1 MKLSFAFGFN
11 GGQFHAEV
19 DNLDDADKVIQYA
32 LKRGI
37 VTVTVQTETGP
48 VEVDL
53 TTNDA
58 VVEAAKPAEEVTET
72 GTDVP
77 EKGTTKAKAKSPAK
91 VSPADAAQAV
101 KDYAAKHGVEKGREL
116 LASFG
121 LKRTNEIKD
130 DNAAA
135 ILAAAKE

>member
-1 MKLSFAFGFN
+1 MKINLAFGFN
-11 GGQFHAEV
+11 GGQFNAEV
-19 DNLDDADKVIQYA
+19 DSLDDADKVIAYA

-37 VTVTVQTETGP
+37 VTVTVNTENGP
-48 VEVDL
+48 MSVDL
-53 TTNDA
+53 TTNEE
-58 VVEAAKPAEEVTET
+58 VIEAAETPKEEAPAET
-72 GTDVP
+72 
-77 EKGTTKAKAKSPAK
+77 PAK
-91 VSPADAAQAV
+91 VSPTDAAQAV

-116 LASFG
+116 LARFG

>member
-1 MKLSFAFGFN
+1 MRVSLAFGFN
-11 GGQFHAEV
+11 GGQFQAEV

-37 VTVTVQTETGP
+37 ITVTVQTEAGP

-58 VVEAAKPAEEVTET
+58 VVEATQPVEEVTEK
-72 GTDVP
+72 P
-77 EKGTTKAKAKSPAK
+77 KPKAKAPAK